1 MVGVHIHVEV
11 SLHDV
16 CDAHLIERTRIEC
29 ITEYKTCAGVRRLE
43 AGGVVLM
50 IALHTSTGELVLDEF
65 FDKKAICLF
74 DRSIRHSASCMILH
88 DGQHRMPQW
97 RGRAR
102 WGRTGAVV
110 FPLDGNAVNV
120 HFVCAF
126 LAMSSRCDGGVCV
139 LR

>member
-1 MVGVHIHVEV
+1 MHIHVEV

-29 ITEYKTCAGVRRLE
+29 ITEYKTCAGVCRLE
-43 AGGVVLM
+43 AGCMVLM
-50 IALHTSTGELVLDEF
+50 VALHTSTGELVLDEF
-65 FDKKAICLF
+65 FDKEAIRLF
-74 DRSIRHSASCMILH
+74 DRSVRHSASCMILH
-88 DGQHRMPQW
+88 YGQHRMPQR

-102 WGRTGAVV
+102 RGGTGAVV
-110 FPLDGNAVNV
+110 FPFDGNAVDV

-126 LAMSSRCDGGVCV
+126 FTASARCDGSICV